1 VVDGFVRRML
11 VPALVCL
18 GAASWSAGAHAT
30 KIGLIGADGQGVVD
44 QVRKDLETT
53 GMFSEVIQLAQDAPL
68 ATLSAYDALLVW
80 SNDPFKNPVELGDT
94 LGKYVEQ
101 GGGVVLAT
109 FAFRPDRA
117 IAGAISTPKYS
128 PFSIP
133 GASLETPVH
142 LGSYDPNSPI
152 MTGVSKLTG
161 YYVGAVEL
169 NPGAKLVASWEQDAP
184 LLVAS
189 LLADSLADPLTTP
202 LAAWN
207 HGGDVVGIALW
218 PYPQF
223 VTGDYARL
231 FANSLV
237 FAADP
242 NATVPEPGTLA
253 LLALPLLA
261 GLRFGRRRTS
271 PAS

>member
-1 VVDGFVRRML
+1 MVRQNLLVRNGKVVARFVRRML

-18 GAASWSAGAHAT
+18 GAASWSAGAYAT
-30 KIGLIGADGQGVVD
+30 KIGLIAADFDFAVAEVGSYLKGTGAF
-44 QVRKDLETT
+44 T
-53 GMFSEVIQLAQDAPL
+53 EVTPIPQQDASL
-68 ATLSAYDALLVW
+68 ATLLAYDAVLVW
-80 SNDPFKNPVELGDT
+80 SNLQFDSPGLLGNT
-94 LGKYVEQ
+94 LADYVDN

-109 FAFRPDRA
+109 FAYRSTAAIGGR
-117 IAGAISTPKYS
+117 IAGANYS
-128 PFSIP
+128 PYT
-133 GASLETPVH
+133 LPVGGLDSEAK
-142 LGSYDPNSPI
+142 LGKHDSASPI
-152 MTGVSKLTG
+152 MAGVSDLTG
-161 YYVGAVEL
+161 FFRDAVGL
-169 NPGAKLVASWEQDAP
+169 NPGATPVADWSDG
-184 LLVAS
+184 S
-189 LLADSLADPLTTP
+189 P

-207 HGGDVVGIALW
+207 HGGDVVGIAL
-218 PYPQF
+218 YPTGGALPDF
-223 VTGDYARL
+223 LTGDYPQL